1 MTPDEAVVGVLDALD
16 AAGIPYM
23 IVGSL
28 ASNFYGIPRST
39 RDADFV
45 VEFDNTSL
53 DRLRM
58 HLPHALSLQ
67 PQGAFEAVT
76 GTTRYVVDLAGSPF
90 VCELFVRSDD
100 AHDRERFHR
109 RQRVRA
115 LGRTTW
121 VASCEDM
128 LVTKLRWRLPRRCFR
143 QDVRDCPP
151 VAACVPLV
159 SSGNRRGAQRP
170 TEGRPAVLAPSTDNQ
185 AIAAASAAREVRP
198 AAPPAIAPSHHRT
211 RAVQCVIA

>member
-23 IVGSL
+23 VVGSL
-28 ASNFYGIPRST
+28 ASNFHGVPRST

-53 DRLRM
+53 DRLRA
-58 HLPHALSLQ
+58 HLPRALSLQ

-76 GTTRYVVDLAGSPF
+76 GTTRYVIDLAGSPF
-90 VCELFVRSDD
+90 VCGLFVRSDD
-100 AHDRERFHR
+100 PHDREQFDR

-121 VASCEDM
+121 VASLEDM
-128 LVTKLRWRLPRRCFR
+128 LVTKLRWLLEARRSK
-143 QDVRDCPP
+143 DRDDIRNM
-151 VAACVPLV
+151 L
-159 SSGNRRGAQRP
+159 
-170 TEGRPAVLAPSTDNQ
+170 
-185 AIAAASAAREVRP
+185 
-198 AAPPAIAPSHHRT
+198 
-211 RAVQCVIA
+211 AVQSTNVGAYVERWTAAHGTTALLEGTRSSLPPI